1 MIHLNQRDYEAPR
14 MMAKL
19 RGDGLLNPSET
30 SVRMQQLTLFFSGG
44 LRIPVHA
51 DHRSGM
57 KAITIPG

>member
-1 MIHLNQRDYEAPR
+1 
-14 MMAKL
+14 
-19 RGDGLLNPSET
+19 
-30 SVRMQQLTLFFSGG
+30 MQQLTLFFSGG